1 MAQRRASSG
10 GEVSLFPFL
19 SILACLIG
27 ALVLIIS
34 ALMAAQVGKT
44 EGRTAEEIERAQDYQ
59 RMIKEIE
66 ERKKLEVLAKEKLAE
81 LEKLRQEIEEKE
93 QRYLKLRKLLDTS
106 KDVQEQNKEIAA
118 SLQKELDDLL
128 TEIDGLKKQQD
139 ESKKMIAEL
148 MAEIKKREVPPDK
161 KIPPVVVQPSGS
173 GMPESTKVYFV
184 ECATGAL
191 KILNPWGEGDYRL
204 SATADVVVA
213 DVAYNHFLT
222 EVAKDKNSLILYLI
236 RDDGQT
242 SLQQRSRTRRR
253 RLQHP
258 HRQAAHPRTRRARP
272 RPLCKSIV
280 AKSRHH
286 PRPQPAPAL
295 RRRSGQAQRP
305 DPPLATAM
313 AKAQT
318 TAATQELTI
327 STPSWMHDHECRRRA
342 HHRPRGGRV
351 ISTAITRC
359 KKILSDLPP
368 VTPEEHQAK
377 MLEVAKE
384 LPPPPADP
392 KKIEEDREEARRAE
406 AQEGHRPAL
415 KTVDTSDMSSP
426 R

>member
-204 SATADVVVA
+204 SATAEVVVA

-236 RDDGQT
+236 RDDGQGAFNNGAGRAEGDYKIRIGK
-242 SLQQRSRTRRR
+242 LPIPGRGV
-253 RLQHP
+253 LDLALFAKHLGKVP
-258 HRQAAHPRTRRARP
+258 PPPKAAPA
-272 RPLCKSIV
+272 L
-280 AKSRHH
+280 
-286 PRPQPAPAL
+286 PAPA
-295 RRRSGQAQRP
+295 P
-305 DPPLATAM
+305 D
-313 AKAQT
+313 K
-318 TAATQELTI
+318 
-327 STPSWMHDHECRRRA
+327 
-342 HHRPRGGRV
+342 
-351 ISTAITRC
+351 
-359 KKILSDLPP
+359 
-368 VTPEEHQAK
+368 
-377 MLEVAKE
+377 
-384 LPPPPADP
+384 P
-392 KKIEEDREEARRAE
+392 K
-406 AQEGHRPAL
+406 
-415 KTVDTSDMSSP
+415 S
-426 R
+426 